1 MVVVP
6 NQRLKRSIKAV
17 AEKFNVSERTAK
29 RYLSEVGASKT
40 REEYLETAKI
50 RRKMAYD
57 LKQSGL
63 TWREVGEKMGISE
76 NNAKVLGA
84 RHRKS
89 LAENT

>member
-1 MVVVP
+1 M
-6 NQRLKRSIKAV
+6 NLKQHHKRPLREI
-17 AEKFNVSERTAK
+17 AEKYGIARSTAQQWAK
-29 RYLSEVGASKT
+29 EYGLSKT

-84 RHRKS
+84 RHRKL
-89 LAENT
+89 LAENP